1 MKSDLVF
8 GLIAPL
14 GASLD
19 SVEQQLRDQLSAF
32 GYRIET
38 IHLSSIIT
46 ELYRDHY
53 PSQKIKE
60 RFCNCAKDLERI
72 CLLQDGGDVL
82 RIDTQRGDILAIAA
96 ISRIVQLRKEM
107 GNGPCVY
114 LIRSL
119 KHPEEL
125 SLLRDTYQ
133 ERFYTV
139 SAFSS
144 RQRRIDHLQSFLK
157 GDGGDDALAQ
167 RLVDRDYRRGN
178 EELIDDRLDSAFS
191 LNWFTGQDADRAEV
205 DLQKFG
211 QQLQGTFYQSDL
223 FVDSSDDP
231 LTKRHVKRFVELIF
245 GNPFATPTKEEFAM
259 FQAKSVSLRSADL
272 SRQVGAVIATP
283 SGDVIAS
290 GANEVPKF
298 GGGLHWASST
308 LEEEG
313 ESRDFHF
320 FKGEE
325 IDALR
330 MSNLMDVLKQLA
342 KEGWQFSKRGDAD
355 GSKEKSSVESL
366 ARRLRELHISQMG
379 DFGRTVHAEMAA
391 LMDAVSR
398 GVCVGGQTAYVT
410 TFPCHQCAKHLI
422 AAGIERVV
430 FIEPYPKSETVK
442 LWPSEVANFEVDA
455 TAKDDRMHLL
465 PFVGIAPRRYSD
477 FFLFEPQKSPR
488 RVIRDGVRRVARWEP
503 KRPAHAANSSVDK
516 DSSCLAREK
525 ILLNVWAQWFK
536 SSGKPN

>member
-1 MKSDLVF
+1 MKSELVF

-32 GYRIET
+32 GYRVET
-38 IHLSSIIT
+38 IHVSVIIK

-53 PSQKIKE
+53 PNQKIKE

-72 CLLQDGGDVL
+72 CLLQDAGDVL
-82 RIDTQRGDILAIAA
+82 RIDAQRGDFLAIAA
-96 ISRIVQLRKEM
+96 IARIAQLRNEM
-107 GNGPCVY
+107 SKKPCAY

-125 SLLRDTYQ
+125 ASLRDTYQ
-133 ERFYTV
+133 QSFYTI

-157 GDGGDDALAQ
+157 SDEGGDALAQ

-178 EELIDDRLDSAFS
+178 RELIDDRLDSAFS
-191 LNWFTGQDADRAEV
+191 LQWFTSQVANRAED
-205 DLQKFG
+205 DLQRFG

-223 FVDSSDDP
+223 FVDSSNEQI
-231 LTKRHVKRFVELIF
+231 TKRHVKRFVELIF

-272 SRQVGAVIATP
+272 SRQVGAVIATS
-283 SGDVIAS
+283 SGDIIAS

-308 LEEEG
+308 LDDEG

-320 FKGEE
+320 FKGVE

-330 MSNLMDVLKQLA
+330 TDNLKNVLNQLA
-342 KEGWQFSKRGDAD
+342 KEGWQFSKRAGPD
-355 GSKEKSSVESL
+355 GSKEQSTVESL

-398 GVCVGGQTAYVT
+398 GVCVRGQIAYVT

-422 AAGIERVV
+422 AAGIERVI

-442 LWPSEVANFEVDA
+442 LWPSEVANFEVDT
-455 TAKDDRMHLL
+455 TAQDDRMHLL

-477 FFLFEPQKSPR
+477 FFLFEPQKNPR
-488 RVIRDGVRRVARWEP
+488 RIDCDGVRRVARWEP
-503 KRPAHAANSSVDK
+503 KMPTHAASASTASNSSCAHGEK
-516 DSSCLAREK
+516 MLLALWAKWFEK
-525 ILLNVWAQWFK
+525 GAERN
-536 SSGKPN
+536 